1 MKHDVFI
8 SYKSEDIALTKLI
21 AHALQAENISA
32 WYAPKNL
39 DNSASRKDFDDQIIE
54 AIQEAKI
61 IVMLLSDEALNSDW
75 VKTEITY
82 ALEKKKFVIP
92 FVVRNVTVDNGLSI
106 RLKNRHWIDAYPSPE
121 KRLEVLLNNI
131 KTGINDTLEPSTD
144 HSDERRFIV
153 QQNYDYDFDF
163 DFEEG
168 EVLYEAKEIE
178 NAVQSFLISAA
189 NGNPK
194 AKKRLCEIF
203 LQLDKQI
210 NIIPEEMWE
219 IIDKHAR
226 IGHGY
231 ANFLMHT
238 KYYCE
243 ENGELISLEYLKKA
257 MKDSPIPEVF
267 LRLAIHYEWGMGQKV
282 NHVLAMHYY
291 EKAASLGLSVA
302 YSYIGQI
309 YEFGDYKFPKDEA
322 LAIQYYEKGVN
333 DNDKRSMRRLCE
345 FYSSNQSYRDLEKA
359 KLIAQKAI
367 DLGYNEGYLWLGNI
381 FTYNQDVD
389 WEKEAKICYQRAA
402 ENEVTGAYGSL
413 AALAFNSD
421 DKDGAFRWAKIGV
434 VKNDSLSFTILGL
447 CYERK
452 DENDEALKLYV
463 KQNRLFGSGAA
474 DIARLYLESNAKLYD
489 EYSLTDLIKDLNID
503 IKLSREESLN
513 YLLRIYQQEKLKSNS
528 VIDNI
533 EQKII
538 DTERL
543 GAELGI
549 TEYQY
554 KYGIRFFDAENDKL
568 YNPYKGLQWLEKSAK
583 GQHKESIQKLIDSY
597 ASNGSYPDEQKFDIW
612 VDFTLANKI
621 KGLDE
626 YNLCTYIL
634 SPQSTLT
641 PKYADFLLEY
651 SLKSKKN
658 NDFDTQRKI
667 YCKLIKSYNIE
678 DKHILRDDIYEKC
691 IGEIKESVESTI
703 SPSFAHQLVQYV
715 YPDFD
720 CNNLESG
727 TDKLTIES
735 LLICYLHRISTYEL
749 DLPMHDIALERVYD
763 SVLNDISI
771 EEVKKQTQFGQ
782 RFFMRSALQNFKKE
796 FDVICEKMNLKFAR
810 IVEFDFEE
818 ELKSPIPT
826 TGLARKIRMW
836 VMESLIYLMQNKI
849 SPFDKISISTT
860 DEQILNIAEKAL
872 DSSCKE
878 NAMLLI
884 SFVEVMIET
893 EGVIAGNYRLQQ
905 AYLKEDKEYI
915 TKVLN
920 EYRELLETNKITHN
934 LPEFTVEYAEKNMI
948 FKQKSE
954 IDDETIDFDR
964 LLDEFIN
971 SQLNE

>member
-54 AIQEAKI
+54 AIQDAKI

-131 KTGINDTLEPSTD
+131 KTGINDMLEPSAN
-144 HSDERRFIV
+144 HLDERRFIV
-153 QQNYDYDFDF
+153 QQNYDYDF

-178 NAVQSFLISAA
+178 NAVQSFLVSAA

-194 AKKRLCEIF
+194 AKKKLCEIF
-203 LQLDKQI
+203 LQLNQQI
-210 NIIPEEMWE
+210 KIIPEETWE
-219 IIDKHAR
+219 IIDKHAK

-238 KYYCE
+238 KYYSE
-243 ENGELISLEYLKKA
+243 GNGELISLEYLKKA

-267 LRLAIHYEWGMGQKV
+267 LRLGIHYEWGMGQKV

-291 EKAASLGLSVA
+291 EKAASLGLSAA

-309 YEFGDYKFPKDEA
+309 YEFGNDKFPKDEA
-322 LAIQYYEKGVN
+322 LAIQYYEKGLN
-333 DNDKRSMRRLCE
+333 DNDKRAMEKLCRIY
-345 FYSSNQSYRDLEKA
+345 FSNQSYRDPEKA

-367 DLGYNEGYLWLGNI
+367 DFGYNEGYIWLGDMYL
-381 FTYNQDVD
+381 YNQDVD
-389 WEKEAKICYQRAA
+389 WEKDAKICYQRAA
-402 ENEVTGAYGSL
+402 ENEVTAAYGSL
-413 AALAFNSD
+413 AAMAYNNY
-421 DKDGAFRWAKIGV
+421 DKDEAFRWAKIGV
-434 VKNDSLSFTILGL
+434 MKNDSFSFTVLGR
-447 CYERK
+447 CYEDK
-452 DENDEALKLYV
+452 DDNDEALKLYI
-463 KQNRLFGSGAA
+463 KQNRLFGTGAA
-474 DIARLYLESNAKLYD
+474 NIARLYLESSAKFYN
-489 EYSLTDLIKDLNID
+489 EYSLIDLIKDLNID

-528 VIDNI
+528 IIDNI
-533 EQKII
+533 EQKIV

-554 KYGIRFFDAENDKL
+554 KYGVRLFDVENGKL

-583 GQHKESIQKLIDSY
+583 GCHKESIQKLIDSY
-597 ASNGSYPDEQKFDIW
+597 ASNGSYPDEQKFDMW

-626 YNLCTYIL
+626 HNLCTYIL
-634 SPQSTLT
+634 SQPTLT
-641 PKYADFLLEY
+641 PKYADFLSEY
-651 SLKSKKN
+651 SSKSKKN
-658 NDFDTQRKI
+658 NDFETQRKI
-667 YCKLIKSYNIE
+667 YSKLIKSYNIE
-678 DKHILRDDIYEKC
+678 DKHILREDIYAKF
-691 IGEIKESVESTI
+691 IGEIKESVESSI

-720 CNNLESG
+720 CSNIENGTKKLAIDNLS
-727 TDKLTIES
+727 
-735 LLICYLHRISTYEL
+735 ICYLHRISTYEL
-749 DLPMHDIALERVYD
+749 NLPMHDVVVERVYD

-771 EEVKKQTQFGQ
+771 EEVKKQTKFGQ
-782 RFFMRSALQNFKKE
+782 RFFMRDALQNFKKE

-818 ELKSPIPT
+818 ELKSPTPT

-836 VMESLIYLMQNKI
+836 VLESLIYLMQNKI

-860 DEQILNIAEKAL
+860 DEQILNIAEKEL
-872 DSSCKE
+872 GLSCGE

-893 EGVIAGNYRLQQ
+893 DGVIAGNYRLQQ

-915 TKVLN
+915 AKVLN

-934 LPEFTVEYAEKNMI
+934 LPEFTVEYVGGNI
-948 FKQKSE
+948 TTKQPAE
-954 IDDETIDFDR
+954 IDDEMTDFDR
-964 LLDEFIN
+964 LLDDFIA
-971 SQLNE
+971 SQLAD

>member
-106 RLKNRHWIDAYPSPE
+106 SLKNRHWIDAYPSPE

-131 KTGINDTLEPSTD
+131 KTGINDILEPSTD

-309 YEFGDYKFPKDEA
+309 YEFGNDKFPKDEA
-322 LAIQYYEKGVN
+322 LAIQYYEKGLN
-333 DNDKRSMRRLCE
+333 DNDKRSMHNLCRV
-345 FYSSNQSYRDLEKA
+345 YSSNQSYRDLEKA

-367 DLGYNEGYLWLGNI
+367 DFGYNEGYIWLGDMYL
-381 FTYNQDVD
+381 YNQDVNR
-389 WEKEAKICYQRAA
+389 EKEAKICYQRAA
-402 ENEVTGAYGSL
+402 ENEVTAAYGSL
-413 AALAFNSD
+413 AALAYNSN
-421 DKDGAFRWAKIGV
+421 DKDEAFRWAKIGV
-434 VKNDSLSFTILGL
+434 MKNDSFAYTALGL
-447 CYERK
+447 CYEDK
-452 DENDEALKLYV
+452 DDDDEALKLYL
-463 KQNRLFGSGAA
+463 KRNKLFGTGVA
-474 DIARLYLESNAKLYD
+474 DIARLHLDKGVKLYD

-503 IKLSREESLN
+503 IKLSRKDSLE
-513 YLLRIYQQEKLKSNS
+513 YLLRIYQNEKKKSNS

-554 KYGIRFFDAENDKL
+554 KYGIRFFDEENDKL

-583 GQHKESIQKLIDSY
+583 ECHKDSLQKLVDSY
-597 ASNGSYPDEQKFDIW
+597 ASNGSYPDEQKFDMW

-626 YNLCTYIL
+626 HKLCTCIL
-634 SPQSTLT
+634 SKPTLT
-641 PKYADFLLEY
+641 LEYVDFLSEY
-651 SLKSKKN
+651 SSKSKRN
-658 NDFDTQRKI
+658 NDFDTQRQI
-667 YCKLIKSYNIE
+667 YSKLIKSYNIE
-678 DKHILRDDIYEKC
+678 DKHILREDIYEKC
-691 IGEIKESVESTI
+691 IGEIKESVESAI

-893 EGVIAGNYRLQQ
+893 DGVIAGNYRLQQ